1 VSELP
6 RIGLTTYRENA
17 AWGVWHEPADLL
29 PVSYAAGIA
38 SAGGLPMLLPP
49 LAPDPAVVDGVLA
62 GVHGLLLTGGADID
76 PVEYGAERDPST
88 GPARPDR
95 DAWELALARAAELRG
110 MPLLG
115 VCRGMQ
121 VLAVAH
127 GSQLVQHLPD
137 AVGDGAHC
145 PTVGVHGRHD
155 VRVAPGSRLAG
166 IVGERIEVAT
176 YHHQGVARVCGPLV
190 ATAWTD
196 DGTIEALERTDA
208 AWTLGVQWHPE
219 VVGGE
224 ELFEAF
230 VAACRAWAHR

>member
-1 VSELP
+1 
-6 RIGLTTYRENA
+6 LTTYRENA

-38 SAGGLPMLLPP
+38 AADGLPMLLSP
-49 LAPDPAVVDGVLA
+49 LTPDPAVVEGVLD
-62 GVHGLLLTGGADID
+62 GLHGLLLTGGADID
-76 PVEYGAERDPST
+76 PVAYGADRDPST

-95 DAWELALARAAELRG
+95 DAWELALARAAERRG
-110 MPLLG
+110 MPVLG

-127 GSQLVQHLPD
+127 GGALVQHLPD
-137 AVGDGAHC
+137 AVGDDSHC

-176 YHHQGVARVCGPLV
+176 YHHQGVVQACGPLV
-190 ATAWTD
+190 ATGWSD
-196 DGTIEALERTDA
+196 DDTIEALERADGG
-208 AWTLGVQWHPE
+208 WTLGVQWHPE

-224 ELFEAF
+224 GLFEAF
-230 VAACRAWAHR
+230 VAACRAWSPG